1 MNQSIKYRD
10 TVVDVARGIGILL
23 VVLGHL
29 KNPIMDFI
37 YAFHMPLFFF
47 ISGMFVKNGYLLGSM
62 VRSKAKRLL
71 IPFAL
76 YYFLV
81 VIYKMVKLLAKG
93 ELDLS
98 AFSVNNPDSIF
109 LNVGP
114 IWFLLALFY
123 VCVLWRPFSRLP
135 HIFRIA
141 AALIVTLLPLSFYD
155 VNPAYLSSALLALP
169 FFVLGHSF
177 QTKGLYAKLKSL
189 DWKNHCVLC
198 IIYLTLLLF
207 TPPEYNQLSFNRIT
221 SNPTQYLL
229 LGIFGTLMTLSFSI
243 IIVPLFRKTA
253 NLLSKL
259 GNLSLHIM
267 AIHFYVLIAVFHI
280 LEILVGKYVEANMY
294 ASYFWNFIVFLI
306 SIPVCYILARFLERY
321 IFSKLPK

>member
-1 MNQSIKYRD
+1 MNQSIKCRD
-10 TVVDVARGIGILL
+10 TVVDVAKGIGILL
-23 VVLGHL
+23 VILGHL

-47 ISGMFVKNGYLLGSM
+47 TSGMFVKKGLSLGSM

-98 AFSVNNPDSIF
+98 AFSLYNPDSIF

-123 VCVLWRPFSRLP
+123 VYVLWLPFSYLP
-135 HIFRIA
+135 LILRIA
-141 AALIVTLLPLSFYD
+141 TALFLTLLPLSFYD

-169 FFVLGHSF
+169 FFVLGNSF
-177 QTKGLYAKLKSL
+177 KTMELYTKLKSL
-189 DWKNHCVLC
+189 DWKNQSTLCVICLV
-198 IIYLTLLLF
+198 LLIF
-207 TPPEYNQLSFNRIT
+207 TPPEYNQLSFNRIAST
-221 SNPTQYLL
+221 PTQYLL
-229 LGIFGTLMTLSFSI
+229 SGISGTLMTLSLSI
-243 IIVPLFRKTA
+243 IIVSLFHRTA
-253 NLLSKL
+253 NLFSKL

-267 AIHFYVLIAVFHI
+267 AIHFYVLIAVFHV
-280 LEILVGKYVEANMY
+280 LVLLVGDYAKENMY
-294 ASYFWNFIVFLI
+294 TSYFWNFIVFLA
-306 SIPVCYILARFLERY
+306 SIPVCYILARILERY
-321 IFSKLPK
+321 IFSKLS

>member
-1 MNQSIKYRD
+1 MNQSIKCRD
-10 TVVDVARGIGILL
+10 TVVDVAKGIGILL
-23 VVLGHL
+23 VILGHL

-47 ISGMFVKNGYLLGSM
+47 ISGMFVKKGLSLGSM
-62 VRSKAKRLL
+62 VKSKAKRLL

-98 AFSVNNPDSIF
+98 AFNLNNPDSIF

-123 VCVLWRPFSRLP
+123 VYVLWLPFAYLP
-135 HIFRIA
+135 LILRIA
-141 AALIVTLLPLSFYD
+141 TALFVTLLPLSFYD

-169 FFVLGHSF
+169 FFVLGNSF
-177 QTKGLYAKLKSL
+177 KAMELYTKLKSL
-189 DWKNHCVLC
+189 DWKNQSTLCVICLV
-198 IIYLTLLLF
+198 LLIF
-207 TPPEYNQLSFNRIT
+207 TPPEDNQLSFNRIVST
-221 SNPTQYLL
+221 PTQYLL
-229 LGIFGTLMTLSFSI
+229 SGILGTLMTLSLSI
-243 IIVPLFRKTA
+243 IIVSLFHRTA
-253 NLLSKL
+253 NLLSKI

-267 AIHFYVLIAVFHI
+267 ATHFYVLIAVFHV
-280 LEILVGKYVEANMY
+280 LVLLVGNYAEENMY
-294 ASYFWNFIVFLI
+294 TSYFWNFIVFLA
-306 SIPVCYILARFLERY
+306 SIPVCYILARILERY
-321 IFSKLPK
+321 IFSKLS